1 VQTAVVTRTSAQIRS
16 HAQKYFQKCA
26 RQEPSHL
33 IPGVA
38 EDAFVVLE
46 LCERVLKTL
55 KKKRDDY
62 NIANSIITED
72 SDHEGSTEN
81 DLASD
86 NNSLSSSSSSVN
98 TSNHSVYSFS
108 YPLGEESTT
117 LGRDEMIALEFLCC
131 NKEYNYSPV
140 SNSPV
145 LKSRKS
151 HKEEIERNDSF
162 DSILTEERVIDQN
175 YKLHSDSFLYNTQYE
190 ESSLDENP
198 KKKIKAL

>member
-1 VQTAVVTRTSAQIRS
+1 MQTAVVTRTSAQIRS

-46 LCERVLKTL
+46 LCEKVLKTL

-62 NIANSIITED
+62 NVANSIITED

-81 DLASD
+81 DLASE
-86 NNSLSSSSSSVN
+86 NNSLSSSSSVN

-140 SNSPV
+140 S
-145 LKSRKS
+145 KSRKS
-151 HKEEIERNDSF
+151 HKEEIGKFDSF
-162 DSILTEERVIDQN
+162 DFILTEERVIDQN
-175 YKLHSDSFLYNTQYE
+175 YKLHSDSFLHSTQYE
-190 ESSLDENP
+190 ESSIDENP
-198 KKKIKAL
+198 KKRIKAL

>member
-1 VQTAVVTRTSAQIRS
+1 
-16 HAQKYFQKCA
+16 
-26 RQEPSHL
+26 L

-81 DLASD
+81 DLGSD
-86 NNSLSSSSSSVN
+86 NNSLSSSSSVN
-98 TSNHSVYSFS
+98 TSNHSVYSFQ

-140 SNSPV
+140 S
-145 LKSRKS
+145 KTRKS
-151 HKEEIERNDSF
+151 HKEDIRRFDSF
-162 DSILTEERVIDQN
+162 DSVLTDERIVEHN
-175 YKLHSDSFLYNTQYE
+175 YQLNGDSFPHNTQYK
-190 ESSLDENP
+190 ESSIDENP
-198 KKKIKAL
+198 MKRTKSL

>member
-1 VQTAVVTRTSAQIRS
+1 MTRTSAQVRS

-26 RQEPSHL
+26 RQEPSNL

-86 NNSLSSSSSSVN
+86 NNSLSSSSSVN
-98 TSNHSVYSFS
+98 TTNHSVYSFS
-108 YPLGEESTT
+108 YPLGQESTT
-117 LGRDEMIALEFLCC
+117 LRRDEMIALEFLCC

-140 SNSPV
+140 SKN
-145 LKSRKS
+145 RKS
-151 HKEEIERNDSF
+151 LYEEDINRSDSF
-162 DSILTEERVIDQN
+162 DSLPNSEKVLDKN
-175 YKLHSDSFLYNTQYE
+175 YKSQNQSYNHNIQYK
-190 ESSLDENP
+190 ESIIDENP
-198 KKKIKAL
+198 TKRIKAL